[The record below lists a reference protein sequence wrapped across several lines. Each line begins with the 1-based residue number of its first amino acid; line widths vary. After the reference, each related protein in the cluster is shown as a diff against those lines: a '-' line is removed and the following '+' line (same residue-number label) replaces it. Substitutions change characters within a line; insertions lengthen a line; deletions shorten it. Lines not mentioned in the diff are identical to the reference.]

1 MLLSI
6 VESLLLAA
14 SLCADCFAVSTCSSV
29 TLKGISRRKILPIAF
44 VFGVVQT
51 ALMALGWLFGDI
63 FVGHIHKVASL
74 IGFLLLLYVGGSM
87 ILGAVKNED
96 ESRDLNGLKN
106 VIIGAVATSID
117 ALAVGVTF
125 SMVELSVSIWLAVAL
140 IGCITFLISLGGVYV
155 GNVFGAKYK
164 NKAEFVGGTIL
175 ILIGVKI
182 ILEHFGVL

>member
-29 TLKGISRRKILPIAF
+29 TLKGISWRKILPIAF

-87 ILGAVKNED
+87 ILGAVKNE
-96 ESRDLNGLKN
+96 SRDLNGLKN

-117 ALAVGVTF
+117 AFTVGISLSMGLVPTGKMMMNLAAVFIVT
-125 SMVELSVSIWLAVAL
+125 MLSV
-140 IGCITFLISLGGVYV
+140 IGGMFGGQKI
-155 GNVFGAKYK
+155 GQWFGRP
-164 NKAEFVGGTIL
+164 AEIIGGSVL
-175 ILIGVKI
+175 ILIGLN
-182 ILEHFGVL
+182 ILLGFI